1 MRSSMAGAD
10 HSIMIREFLM
20 AAAELVCLAWA
31 TTAAQAITPPNGE
44 FSGFV
49 SASSVHAGLLAR
61 SAGRIAI
68 DNAHRKTCTHAV
80 FRLPALS
87 INTMRGIGTVG
98 RATGIAEVN
107 ATGMQNAT
115 LSHASL
121 AVASEPTPMALAG
134 IGLLAL
140 VGFGMLRRRQ
150 SAFLQG

>member
-1 MRSSMAGAD
+1 MSRK
-10 HSIMIREFLM
+10 FLM
-20 AAAELVCLAWA
+20 AAAEVVCLAWVTGSA
-31 TTAAQAITPPNGE
+31 QGITTPIRE
-44 FSGFV
+44 FSGFA
-49 SASSVHAGLLAR
+49 SASSLHAGLLTR
-61 SAGRIAI
+61 SAGAIAI
-68 DNAHRKTCTHAV
+68 GNGHRNTYTHAV

-87 INTMRGIGTVG
+87 INAMMGIGSVG

-115 LSHASL
+115 LNHASL